1 MPPTKA
7 HSIAHTT
14 GLTRRPCDTAL
25 VWSVDYISPVIN
37 SPIFSSLHSTH
48 KQFFFSFFFK
58 PVIRQEARLLSSTLV
73 TCLTSQHSSACRNIR
88 LPVRPHRNNQ
98 RYGSAPERSRGGHH
112 GLLYLQWAS
121 RGQVSREEEAGK
133 AMGHLSKCSRLSEG
147 LPGESRASERREPL
161 RVAGELQN

>member
-37 SPIFSSLHSTH
+37 SLIFSSLHSTH
-48 KQFFFSFFFK
+48 KQVFFSFFFK

-98 RYGSAPERSRGGHH
+98 RYRSAPERSGGGTSWAPLLAVGFQRASKQGRGGWE
-112 GLLYLQWAS
+112 GNGAPIKVQS
-121 RGQVSREEEAGK
+121 PFRGIAR
-133 AMGHLSKCSRLSEG
+133 
-147 LPGESRASERREPL
+147 GE
-161 RVAGELQN
+161 